1 MNNAQLFETSTD
13 STGTCTIPSQH
24 IHNCQVLLSKPSYY
38 PSSVE
43 IFDFYKQ
50 LQSIQYPLVKQ
61 VPEDQIDIF
70 VSCAQDEKF
79 RLFVVTP

>member
-1 MNNAQLFETSTD
+1 M
-13 STGTCTIPSQH
+13 
-24 IHNCQVLLSKPSYY
+24 
-38 PSSVE
+38 E

-70 VSCAQDEKF
+70 VSCGPEEQF
-79 RLFVVTP
+79 RLFVVTPQEEVLGAEGGSYEGVQVRIGNTEAGALVTFNNIK